1 MKHAPAGFTLLEVL
15 VALVVLGL
23 VLGGLVQGTR
33 FGLRVADR
41 QAATIAGSADLDAT
55 ERALR
60 GLVGQMDPGSLTSAP
75 LLLAGAG
82 SLAFTTDLSVVAPS
96 LGVGEADVGLGV
108 TPDHRLVLRWTPHLH
123 ATRLSAPPASNETTL
138 LPGVERLQIR
148 LLLRRRRAMARR
160 VDGAHAA
167 VADPHPV
174 RLRAALRPRLAAHRG
189 GTGADAAEWMTR
201 RIDRI
206 RFSAVAGYSYIVSV
220 DVRG

>member
-55 ERALR
+55 ERTLR
-60 GLVGQMDPGSLTSAP
+60 GLIGQMDPGSLTSAP
-75 LLLAGAG
+75 LLVAGAG

-138 LPGVERLQIR
+138 LPGVERLQFGYCCDADGQWLGAWTEHTLPSLIR
-148 LLLRRRRAMARR
+148 IQFVFAPPS
-160 VDGAHAA
+160 GHAWPPIV
-167 VADPHPV
+167 VAPV
-174 RLRAALRPRLAAHRG
+174 RMRLNG
-189 GTGADAAEWMTR
+189 
-201 RIDRI
+201 
-206 RFSAVAGYSYIVSV
+206 
-220 DVRG
+220 